1 MTVSSGTNHFT
12 FLCICFLIDQMR
24 TAVPTSRVVVDIKAA
39 GVALGKAMKMIWEL
53 GFIWYPSGK

>member
-1 MTVSSGTNHFT
+1 
-12 FLCICFLIDQMR
+12 MR